1 MIANIKQHIKSV
13 MSEKRYEHTLGV
25 AKTAKKIAKIYGA
38 DENMAEIAALLHDC
52 AKNKTIY
59 EMKRM
64 ITKEEELTDEEY
76 TLPEIFH
83 GFAGAIYARN
93 VFKVE
98 EKEILNA
105 IKYHT
110 IGRKNMSILE
120 KIVYIS
126 DVIEPGRSHKGVEK
140 IRELVYMGEIDCAIL
155 LETEEKIKYLLST
168 GRVVHTNTL
177 ELRNS
182 ILMKSG
188 MRCKN
193 IYLKND

>member
-1 MIANIKQHIKSV
+1 MIADIKKHIKSV

-25 AKTAKKIAKIYGA
+25 AKTAKKIAKLYGV
-38 DENMAEIAALLHDC
+38 DEYKAEMAALLHDC
-52 AKNKTIY
+52 AKNRTIE
-59 EMKRM
+59 EMRRM
-64 ITKEEELTDEEY
+64 ITKEEELSDEEY
-76 TLPEIFH
+76 NLPEILH

-93 VFKVE
+93 LFRVE

-110 IGRKNMSILE
+110 IGRKNMSPLE

-126 DVIEPGRSHKGVEK
+126 DVIEPGRSHQGVEK

-182 ILMKSG
+182 ILLKSG

-193 IYLKND
+193 IYHDK